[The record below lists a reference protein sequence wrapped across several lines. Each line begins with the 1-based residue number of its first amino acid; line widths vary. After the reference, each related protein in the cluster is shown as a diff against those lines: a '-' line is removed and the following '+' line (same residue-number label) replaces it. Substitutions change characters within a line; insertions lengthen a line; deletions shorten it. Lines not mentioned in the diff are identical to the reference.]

1 MQHWSPDWTGLLLWE
16 ASMRRRLYYV
26 MPDLPSSRKIMEDLL
41 LARVGES
48 YIHFLAKRGTAM
60 DGLHEAGVLQKTD
73 LVHGAQ
79 VGLVVGGLLG
89 CAGGLWLLFS
99 GLPVERWQAGTVL
112 GATVAGALLGAW
124 VSSMVGSGI
133 PNSRLRHF
141 EAQIDAGRILLMVDV
156 PERNVEKIKAVLSE
170 RHPEAQD
177 HGLEPRIPV
186 FP

>member
-1 MQHWSPDWTGLLLWE
+1 
-16 ASMRRRLYYV
+16 MRRRLYYV
-26 MPDLPSSRKIMEDLL
+26 MPDLASSRKAMENLL

-48 YIHFLAKRGTAM
+48 YIHFLAKRGTPM
-60 DGLHEAGVLQKTD
+60 DGLHEANALQKTD

-79 VGLVVGGLLG
+79 VGLVVGAVLG
-89 CAGGLWLLFS
+89 CAGGLLLLVS
-99 GLPVERWQAGTVL
+99 GLPVEHLQTATVL
-112 GATVAGALLGAW
+112 GAILVGALLGAW
-124 VSSMVGSGI
+124 ISSMVGSAI
-133 PNSRLRHF
+133 PNSRLRPF

-156 PERNVEKIKAVLSE
+156 PERNVEKIKAVLNE

>member
-1 MQHWSPDWTGLLLWE
+1 MKPACCRRPTWSTAHRL
-16 ASMRRRLYYV
+16 ASL
-26 MPDLPSSRKIMEDLL
+26 S
-41 LARVGES
+41 ARCS
-48 YIHFLAKRGTAM
+48 AA
-60 DGLHEAGVLQKTD
+60 Q
-73 LVHGAQ
+73 GA
-79 VGLVVGGLLG
+79 
-89 CAGGLWLLFS
+89 LWLLFS
-99 GLPVERWQAGTVL
+99 GLPVERWQADTVL

-156 PERNVEKIKAVLSE
+156 PERNVERIQALLGE

-177 HGLEPRIPV
+177 YGLEPRIPV